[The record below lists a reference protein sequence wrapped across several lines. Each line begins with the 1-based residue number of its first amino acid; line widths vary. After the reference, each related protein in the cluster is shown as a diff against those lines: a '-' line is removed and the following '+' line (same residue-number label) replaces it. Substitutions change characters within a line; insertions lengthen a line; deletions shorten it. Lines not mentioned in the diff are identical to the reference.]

1 MKFLVFTFHNGGS
14 HEGCSFTE
22 LAKLTSP
29 SKEEYAKYHG
39 YDFYCQTEDFSPDR
53 AIGWAKIDILNR
65 KLPDYDWLLYVECDA
80 MIMNPTIR
88 LENLI
93 DDNYDVIISN
103 SEYRDNYQGVNTGVM
118 LVKSSDWSI
127 GFFEYLSKKSHF
139 FNRDWYEQGAIIN
152 EVRDSPVVRSHF
164 KLVHNRLFNSYYHR
178 GTPEENFVVGDFICH
193 SAGTSNESRQALF
206 TELRDKRILIP
217 EDHQIRTPFF

>member
-29 SKEEYAKYHG
+29 SKEEYAKHHG
-39 YDFYCQTEDFSPDR
+39 YDFYCQTENFLPDR
-53 AIGWAKIDILNR
+53 AIGWAKIDILNK

-93 DDNYDVIISN
+93 DNNYDVIISN
-103 SEYRDNYQGVNTGVM
+103 SKYRDHFQGVNTGVM
-118 LVKSSDWSI
+118 LVKSCDWST
-127 GFFEYLSKKSHF
+127 GFFKNLLDKEHYFHG
-139 FNRDWYEQGAIIN
+139 NWWEQGAII
-152 EVRDSPVVRSHF
+152 EQIRDNPAVRSHF
-164 KLVHNRLFNSYYHR
+164 KLVNNRFFNSYYHR

-193 SAGTSNESRQALF
+193 SAGISNESRQALF
-206 TELRDKRILIP
+206 TELQNKRILIP
-217 EDHQIRTPFF
+217 EDRQIRTPFF